1 MRAALLAALLLVGC
15 GEDEP
20 PLPSMIAISDFT
32 LVDQTGEEF
41 SSRELRGHVWV
52 ANMIFTSCP
61 DICPVMSS
69 QMANLTRRVPHDDV
83 RFVSIS
89 VDPEVDTPEVLSEYA
104 ERFGADTERWIFLTG
119 SSDDVNRVI
128 TRSFRSPVGDRVE
141 MDEGYDILHSSRF
154 MLIDSRMTLRGL
166 YDRDREGLEQL
177 ERDIERLREEP

>member
-1 MRAALLAALLLVGC
+1 MRAGLLLTLLLVGC

-20 PLPSMIAISDFT
+20 PLPSMMPISDFT
-32 LVDQTGEEF
+32 LVDQTGEEL
-41 SSRELRGHVWV
+41 SSRELHGHVWV

-61 DICPVMSS
+61 DICPITSS

-89 VDPEVDTPEVLSEYA
+89 VDPEVDTPQVLSEYA
-104 ERFGADTERWIFLTG
+104 QRFHADPDRWIFLTG
-119 SSDDVNRVI
+119 APDDVHRVI

-154 MLIDSRMTLRGL
+154 MLIDQHMTLRGL
-166 YDRDREGLEQL
+166 YDRDREGLDQL
-177 ERDIERLREEP
+177 QRDIERLRETD